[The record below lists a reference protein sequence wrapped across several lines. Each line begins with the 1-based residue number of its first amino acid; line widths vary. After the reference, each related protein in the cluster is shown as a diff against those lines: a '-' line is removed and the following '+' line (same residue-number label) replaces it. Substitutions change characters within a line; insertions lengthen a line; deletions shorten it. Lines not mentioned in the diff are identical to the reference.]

1 MKNKGLGSILLL
13 NLVLNTKGL
22 SSLYDMKDVEKGE
35 ATMFA
40 GIPAYDLYPRLMS
53 DIDFD
58 ALSEPEKTRF
68 LFLKPDKAPFVD
80 KKELHDYEMQVF
92 AKEAHNRSS
101 ASLKVPKTNVIF
113 CDFTQNPMMDPTN
126 WVLYDCVNDN
136 IYINLDKDYS
146 IARPSYLM
154 ENINAATR
162 QHSIYHNI
170 FRAMSDPDSL
180 TDREYFLALSTAVKA
195 YVYQD
200 LRENDP
206 EAYRIQIAADYST
219 PSNIEEVVYGF
230 AKTRAD
236 YQAAGLYGG
245 ELRDALRRNEETY
258 YDYLENELLANSLV
272 NLEDIFAY
280 FVQSPLNQSSDN
292 LLGAILITLEKEL
305 TASFYNSLGAD
316 MRVGQTISS
325 YIDELEEDMF
335 DRYGVAPP
343 TDEELDEFVGSGDF
357 ERQEHLEALRQY
369 QKEMGLIPDGAD
381 DDIENDDRMPEYRKM
396 DDALPKEGKIDPIK
410 ILPFHP
416 TQDQGGQNQGQD
428 GNPAQ

>member
-13 NLVLNTKGL
+13 NLVINTKGL
-22 SSLYDMKDVEKGE
+22 SSLYDMQGTERGE
-35 ATMFA
+35 RTMFSTLSA
-40 GIPAYDLYPRLMS
+40 SDLYPRLMS

-58 ALSEPEKTRF
+58 ALSDQDKTKF
-68 LFLKPDKAPFVD
+68 LFLRPDKAPFID
-80 KKELHDYEMQVF
+80 KKELHDYEMQYF
-92 AKEAHNRSS
+92 AKEAHNRST
-101 ASLKVPKTNVIF
+101 AALNAPMTNVVF
-113 CDFTQNPMMDPTN
+113 CNFTENRMMNPHD
-126 WVLYDCVNDN
+126 WILYDSVNDN
-136 IYINLDKDYS
+136 IYVNLDKDYS

-180 TDREYFLALSTAVKA
+180 SDREYFLALSTAVKT

-206 EAYRIQIAADYST
+206 EAYKIQVAADYST

-258 YDYLENELLANSLV
+258 YDFLENELLTNSLI
-272 NLEDIFAY
+272 NMEDIFAY
-280 FVQSPLNQSSDN
+280 FVQSPLNESSEG
-292 LLGAILITLEKEL
+292 LLGAILRTLEKQY

-316 MRVGQTISS
+316 MQVGQTISD
-325 YIDELEEDMF
+325 YVDELEEDMF
-335 DRYGVAPP
+335 DRYGIAPP
-343 TDEELDEFVGSGDF
+343 TDEELDEFMASS
-357 ERQEHLEALRQY
+357 EIEKQEQLEAFRQY
-369 QKEMGLIPDGAD
+369 QKEMGIIPEDAED
-381 DDIENDDRMPEYRKM
+381 DDRMPEYRKM
-396 DDALPKEGKIDPIK
+396 DDALPREGKIDNIK
-410 ILPFHP
+410 ILPFHNA
-416 TQDQGGQNQGQD
+416 QNNSQGFSQGDAPNQ
-428 GNPAQ
+428 

>member
-13 NLVLNTKGL
+13 NLVINTKGL
-22 SSLYDMKDVEKGE
+22 SSLYDMREVERGE
-35 ATMFA
+35 KTMFS
-40 GIPAYDLYPRLMS
+40 GIPASDLYPRLMS

-58 ALSEPEKTRF
+58 TLSEQDKTRF
-68 LFLKPDKAPFVD
+68 LFLRPEKAPFVD
-80 KKELHDYEMQVF
+80 KKELHDYEMQYF
-92 AKEAHNRSS
+92 AREAHNRS
-101 ASLKVPKTNVIF
+101 ATSLGAPITNVVF
-113 CDFTQNPMMDPTN
+113 CNFTENKMMNPHD
-126 WVLYDCVNDN
+126 WILYDSVNDN
-136 IYINLDKDYS
+136 IYVNLDKDYS

-162 QHSIYHNI
+162 HHSIYHNI

-180 TDREYFLALSTAVKA
+180 SDREYFLALSTAVKT

-206 EAYRIQIAADYST
+206 EAYKIQVAADYST

-258 YDYLENELLANSLV
+258 YDFLENELLTNSLI
-272 NLEDIFAY
+272 NMEDIFAY
-280 FVQSPLNQSSDN
+280 FVQSPLNESSEG
-292 LLGAILITLEKEL
+292 LLGAILRTLEKQY

-316 MRVGQTISS
+316 MQVGQTISD

-335 DRYGVAPP
+335 ERFGIAPP
-343 TDEELDEFVGSGDF
+343 TDEELDEFMASS
-357 ERQEHLEALRQY
+357 EMEKQEQLEAFRQY
-369 QKEMGLIPDGAD
+369 QKEMGIIPEDA
-381 DDIENDDRMPEYRKM
+381 ENDDRMPEYRKM
-396 DDALPKEGKIDPIK
+396 DDALPREGKIDIVTK
-410 ILPFHP
+410 LPFH
-416 TQDQGGQNQGQD
+416 DSAQNQGGDPTQ
-428 GNPAQ
+428 